1 MGAGRLF
8 RDIPADRMGPRLR
21 LKAALDEVFAEP
33 CPNVIDCVES
43 KVFGIGLESM
53 TVGSMSFTRR
63 MRPHTRVCIICWM
76 RAITIPRTHKRQDP
90 GHAVL

>member
-1 MGAGRLF
+1 MLNNVWVPDGF
-8 RDIPADRMGPRLR
+8 KDIPADRMGPRLR

-53 TVGSMSFTRR
+53 TVGSNEFYTAYAAT
-63 MRPHTRVCIICWM
+63 HRVCIICWM
-76 RAITIPRTHKRQDP
+76 RAITIPRNS
-90 GHAVL
+90 